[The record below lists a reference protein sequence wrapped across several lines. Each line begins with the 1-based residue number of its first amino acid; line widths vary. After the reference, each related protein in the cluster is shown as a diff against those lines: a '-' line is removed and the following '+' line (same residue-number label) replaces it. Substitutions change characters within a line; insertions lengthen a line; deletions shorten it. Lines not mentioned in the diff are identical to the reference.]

1 MKKSALFISICLLS
15 TLWSCQPDAS
25 GEADMIILG
34 GDIYT
39 ANPAQPQVEAV
50 VVNDGYILYAG
61 DSTNAMGY
69 RSAETMIMNL
79 EGKTMT
85 PGFIESHAHMMGLG
99 YAKLNLDLN
108 GISSY
113 QALVD
118 KVDSAAKV
126 AAPGEWI
133 IGRGWHQ
140 SKWSVNNREGWVRGF
155 PVHDALS
162 AVSPENPVYL
172 KHASGHAALANAK
185 AMEIAGVTNSTE
197 FSDEGEIIKDSQGNP
212 TGIFNELAQGLISK
226 NIPATTDE
234 KDRRALALAVQACME
249 NGITSFHDAGAGQS
263 TIDLYQEFLDQGKL
277 DVRMW
282 VMLHGRD
289 SALLSK
295 WYEKGPH
302 IDREGKLTIR
312 AIKLYAD
319 GALGSRGAWLLAP
332 YEDRE
337 GHVGHATSDMSLI
350 YRVAKEGLEH
360 GFQVCTHAIGD
371 RANRE
376 VLDQYEKALSEIPT
390 DNHRYRV
397 EHAQHID
404 PRDIPRFGQM
414 GVIASMQAIH
424 MSSDRPWAID
434 RLGKLRIEQGAYVWK
449 KLFDSGARI
458 INGTDA
464 PVEPVDPI
472 ACFFASVTRQ
482 TLAGMP
488 EGGYEPSQKMTR
500 DQALKTYTIDAAYGG
515 FEEEIKGSIEVGKVA
530 DFTVFSQNIMTIPD
544 ADILKTKV
552 DYTIV
557 GGEVKYERLK
567 NEMANK

>member
-1 MKKSALFISICLLS
+1 MKRIAFVLSVSILTS
-15 TLWSCQPDAS
+15 LWSCQPHSGADA
-25 GEADMIILG
+25 GMIIYG
-34 GDIYT
+34 GNIYT
-39 ANPAQPQVEAV
+39 VNPDQPMAEAV
-50 VVNDGYILYAG
+50 AISDGKILYAG
-61 DSTNAMGY
+61 DSATAMKYQGP
-69 RSAETMIMNL
+69 ATEVMNL

-108 GISSY
+108 LVRSY
-113 QALVD
+113 QELIE

-140 SKWSVNNREGWVRGF
+140 SKWSVDGREGWVRGF

-162 AVSPENPVYL
+162 AVSPDNPVYL
-172 KHASGHAALANAK
+172 KHASGHAAMANAK
-185 AMEIAGVTNSTE
+185 AMEISDITAATE
-197 FSDEGEIIKDSQGNP
+197 FSDDGEIIKDESGNP
-212 TGIFNELAQGLISK
+212 TGIFNELAQGLISR
-226 NIPATTDE
+226 NIPSTTDE
-234 KDRRALALAVQACME
+234 KDRQALELAVQACME

-277 DVRMW
+277 YVRMW

-289 SALLSK
+289 SALLAN
-295 WYEKGPH
+295 WYEKGPQ
-302 IDREGKLTIR
+302 IDPDGRLTIR

-337 GHVGHATSDMSLI
+337 GHVGHATSDMNLI
-350 YRVAKEGLEH
+350 YKVSQQGLEH

-376 VLDQYEKALSEIPT
+376 VLDQYEKALTEIPT
-390 DNHRYRV
+390 DDHRFRV

-404 PRDIPRFGQM
+404 PKDIPRFGQL
-414 GVIASMQAIH
+414 GVIASVQAIH
-424 MSSDRPWAID
+424 MASDRPWAID
-434 RLGKLRIEQGAYVWK
+434 RLGRLRIEQGAYVWK
-449 KLFDSGARI
+449 KLFDSGATI

-464 PVEPVDPI
+464 PVEPIDPI

-482 TLAGMP
+482 TLAGTP
-488 EGGYEPSQKMTR
+488 ERGYEPDQKMTR
-500 DQALKTYTIDAAYGG
+500 DQALKTYTLDAAYGG
-515 FEEEIKGSIEVGKVA
+515 FEENIKGSIEVGKVA
-530 DFTVFSQNIMTIPD
+530 DFTVFSQDLMTVPD
-544 ADILKTKV
+544 NQILNTQV

-557 GGEVKYERLK
+557 GGEIMYERMGTS
-567 NEMANK
+567 MAKK